1 MTGGHFVTYITEKCD
16 YNHKKKSKKSFEL
29 HQKMEFPL
37 SSMEERATRSL
48 GGKLALWVFYAFCV
62 YFAWAM
68 LRYAWVISHIQSIPV
83 AGFES
88 SLGSTS
94 GKWMGALLG
103 FLVLGL
109 VGLILG
115 GIAWYTRPRRQPT

>member
-1 MTGGHFVTYITEKCD
+1 MVGGYIVTHRTEKCD
-16 YNHKKKSKKSFEL
+16 YNHKKEQKNLSSYIT
-29 HQKMEFPL
+29 KMEFPL

-68 LRYAWVISHIQSIPV
+68 LRYMWVIGHIQSIPV

-94 GKWMGALLG
+94 GKWIGALLG

>member
-1 MTGGHFVTYITEKCD
+1 
-16 YNHKKKSKKSFEL
+16 
-29 HQKMEFPL
+29 
-37 SSMEERATRSL
+37 MEERATRSL
-48 GGKLALWVFYAFCV
+48 GGKLALWEFYAFCV
-62 YFAWAM
+62 YFVWAM
-68 LRYAWVISHIQSIPV
+68 LRYVWVISHIESIQV

>member
-1 MTGGHFVTYITEKCD
+1 MKGQDENV
-16 YNHKKKSKKSFEL
+16 
-29 HQKMEFPL
+29 
-37 SSMEERATRSL
+37 ARSV
-48 GGKLALWVFYAFCV
+48 GGKLALWVFYAFCA

-68 LRYAWVISHIQSIPV
+68 IRYVWVISHIESIPV
-83 AGFES
+83 AGLEND
-88 SLGSTS
+88 LGSTG

-103 FLVLGL
+103 FLVLGV

>member
-1 MTGGHFVTYITEKCD
+1 MSYIT
-16 YNHKKKSKKSFEL
+16 
-29 HQKMEFPL
+29 KMEFPL
-37 SSMEERATRSL
+37 STMEERATRSL

-68 LRYAWVISHIQSIPV
+68 LRYAWVISHVQSIPV